1 MGHYHLIRAIP
12 HRRQAVIQTPSAYT
26 ELKKRHRLRQPQE
39 GGAGM
44 AKQAVDFHYLRANVP
59 GSEPR
64 KYATLEGALEA
75 MKDLVHLQR
84 GRGFVTTRDA
94 DGKHTSRH
102 PDGRAAQFWAENEQ
116 GTIVS

>member
-1 MGHYHLIRAIP
+1 
-12 HRRQAVIQTPSAYT
+12 
-26 ELKKRHRLRQPQE
+26 
-39 GGAGM
+39 M
-44 AKQAVDFHYLRANVP
+44 AKQTIDFHYLRSSAP

-64 KYATLEGALEA
+64 KYPSLEGVLAA
-75 MKDLVHLQR
+75 MKDLVHLQL

-116 GTIVS
+116 GNIVS

>member
-1 MGHYHLIRAIP
+1 
-12 HRRQAVIQTPSAYT
+12 
-26 ELKKRHRLRQPQE
+26 
-39 GGAGM
+39 M
-44 AKQAVDFHYLRANVP
+44 AKQAIDFHYLRASAP

-64 KYATLEGALEA
+64 KYPTLEGVLAALT
-75 MKDLVHLQR
+75 DLVHLQR

-116 GTIVS
+116 GKIVS